1 LHPRPA
7 EISETR
13 PLAIWLDRNFLN
25 AEVSPGLACCAS
37 VATRRPTDEQEL
49 SELELIRQQ
58 RVEIR
63 EYLRQQT
70 AMKV

>member
-1 LHPRPA
+1 MLR
-7 EISETR
+7 ERGNSKT
-13 PLAIWLDRNFLN
+13 D
-25 AEVSPGLACCAS
+25 
-37 VATRRPTDEQEL
+37 DEQEL
-49 SELELIRQQ
+49 SELELSRQQ